1 MAGPS
6 PAKTLGGMVRFDRIM
21 RWPGLGC
28 RDRRGCYSR
37 CKRQIDWGRMPMTRS
52 NAHNAATRRRV
63 LQVGGAAGVLT
74 LGKAPAFAQAQ
85 PKKLVF
91 AHITAEPESSAVAF
105 EAMAKEVTERS
116 KGELVIEFHGGTLLT
131 KELEIINAVKSGNIA
146 MGDPGGAAAT
156 VFPEMGVF
164 LVPYLIASYD
174 QAYKMFNGAVGDRL
188 DKQFQDKHKL
198 KILFFYDYGFRHFWN
213 NKRPIAEP
221 KDLRGL
227 KMRVQQA
234 KVFADTINGLGG
246 VAVPMAWGEVIP
258 AAQQGVIDGAD
269 LPIVN
274 ILALKAYEVSKYCS
288 MTYHNYGPTAAVINL
303 ELWNGLTESQ
313 RKLIADASRN
323 AQTKVRQLT
332 ESVDN
337 LDKAKELLEAKGMTV
352 NTATVDAFRKLAQ
365 EKVWLS
371 YKQQSPGLWE
381 EIVATKV

>member
-1 MAGPS
+1 V
-6 PAKTLGGMVRFDRIM
+6 TRIV
-21 RWPGLGC
+21 P
-28 RDRRGCYSR
+28 
-37 CKRQIDWGRMPMTRS
+37 
-52 NAHNAATRRRV
+52 ATRRRI
-63 LQVGGAAGVLT
+63 LQAAAASSVVALA
-74 LGKAPAFAQAQ
+74 KAPAFAQAQ

-91 AHITAEPESSAVAF
+91 AHVTASPESSAVAF

-116 KGELVIEFHGGTLLT
+116 NGELAMEFHGGTLLT
-131 KELEIINAVKSGNIA
+131 KELEIINAVKAGNIA

-174 QAYKMFNGAVGDRL
+174 QAYKMFNGTVGDRL
-188 DKQFQDKHKL
+188 DKQFQDKYKL

-213 NKRPIAEP
+213 SKRPIAEP

-303 ELWNGLTESQ
+303 ELWNGLTESK

-352 NTATVDAFRKLAQ
+352 NTANVDAFRKLAQ
-365 EKVWLS
+365 EKVWPA
-371 YKQQSPGLWE
+371 YKAQYPEMWD

>member
-1 MAGPS
+1 MPVTRIPS
-6 PAKTLGGMVRFDRIM
+6 I
-21 RWPGLGC
+21 
-28 RDRRGCYSR
+28 
-37 CKRQIDWGRMPMTRS
+37 
-52 NAHNAATRRRV
+52 AAPTRRRV
-63 LQVGGAAGVLT
+63 LQAAGTAGALAFT
-74 LGKAPAFAQAQ
+74 RAPAFAQAT

-91 AHITAEPESSAVAF
+91 AHVTPPPESSAVAF
-105 EAMAKEVTERS
+105 AAMAEEVTKRS
-116 KGELVIEFHGGTLLT
+116 NGELLMEFHGGTLLT
-131 KELEIINAVKSGNIA
+131 KELEIINAVKAGNIA

-174 QAYKMFNGAVGDRL
+174 QAYKMFNGQVGDRL
-188 DKQFQDKHKL
+188 DQQFQDKYKL
-198 KILFFYDYGFRHFWN
+198 KVLFFYDYGFRHFWN
-213 NKRPIAEP
+213 SKRPISEP

-258 AAQQGVIDGAD
+258 AAQSGVIDGAD

-288 MTYHNYGPTAAVINL
+288 MTFHNYGPTAAVMNL
-303 ELWNGLTESQ
+303 DIWNGLTEPQ
-313 RKLIADASRN
+313 KKLFQEACRT
-323 AQTKVRQLT
+323 AQATVRQLT

-337 LDKAKELLEAKGMTV
+337 LAKAKELLEPKGMAV
-352 NTATVDAFRKLAQ
+352 NAADVEAFRSVAQ
-365 EKVWLS
+365 EKVWPA
-371 YKQQSPGLWE
+371 YKQQFPELWE

>member
-1 MAGPS
+1 
-6 PAKTLGGMVRFDRIM
+6 V
-21 RWPGLGC
+21 
-28 RDRRGCYSR
+28 
-37 CKRQIDWGRMPMTRS
+37 TRTVP
-52 NAHNAATRRRV
+52 ATRRRI
-63 LQVGGAAGVLT
+63 LQAAGAGGVIALS
-74 LGKAPAFAQAQ
+74 KAPAFAQAQ

-91 AHITAEPESSAVAF
+91 AHVTAEPESSAVAF
-105 EAMAKEVTERS
+105 AAMAKEVTEGS
-116 KGELVIEFHGGTLLT
+116 KGELVMEFHGGTLLT
-131 KELEIINAVKSGNIA
+131 KELEIINAVKAGNIA

-174 QAYKMFNGAVGDRL
+174 QAYKLFNGATGDRL
-188 DKQFQDKHKL
+188 DKQFQDKYKL
-198 KILFFYDYGFRHFWN
+198 KVLFFYDYGFRHFWN
-213 NKRPIAEP
+213 SKRPIAEP

-303 ELWNGLTESQ
+303 NLWNGLSEPQ

-323 AQTKVRQLT
+323 AQVKVRQLT

-337 LDKAKELLEAKGMTV
+337 FDKAKQLLEAKGMTV
-352 NTATVDAFRKLAQ
+352 NTANVEAFRKLAQ
-365 EKVWLS
+365 EKVWPA
-371 YKQQSPGLWE
+371 YKQQFPELWE

>member
-1 MAGPS
+1 MA
-6 PAKTLGGMVRFDRIM
+6 RIL
-21 RWPGLGC
+21 PGI
-28 RDRRGCYSR
+28 S
-37 CKRQIDWGRMPMTRS
+37 T
-52 NAHNAATRRRV
+52 TRRRV
-63 LQVGGAAGVLT
+63 LQTTGA
-74 LGKAPAFAQAQ
+74 LGALALAKAPAFAQTQ

-91 AHITAEPESSAVAF
+91 AHVTAEPESSAVAF
-105 EAMAKEVTERS
+105 AAMAKEVTEAS
-116 KGELVIEFHGGTLLT
+116 KGELQMEFHGGTLLT

-164 LVPYLIASYD
+164 LVPYLVASYD
-174 QAYKMFNGAVGDRL
+174 QAYKMFNGQIGDRL
-188 DKQFQDKHKL
+188 DKQFQEKYKL
-198 KILFFYDYGFRHFWN
+198 KVLFFYDYGFRHFWN
-213 NKRPIAEP
+213 SKRPIAEP

-227 KMRVQQA
+227 KLRVQQA

-288 MTYHNYGPTAAVINL
+288 MTFHNYGPTAAVINL
-303 ELWNGLTESQ
+303 ELWHGLSEPH
-313 RKLIADASRN
+313 RKLLQDACRT
-323 AQTKVRQLT
+323 AQAKVRELT

-337 LDKAKELLEAKGMTV
+337 AAKAKELLEPKGMTV
-352 NTATVDAFRKLAQ
+352 NTANVEAFRKIAQ
-365 EKVWLS
+365 EKVWPA
-371 YKQQSPGLWE
+371 YKQQFPELWE